1 MTEIEHVGFD
11 YADLLPQD
19 AAAARDAVVRIRLR
33 TTGMIQHIIEV
44 GQDLIDVKKRIGH
57 GKFLKWMDAEFK
69 MTERTA
75 QRFMA
80 VAEKFGAKYDIVS
93 DLSPTVLYELAAP
106 STPDETIDEIV
117 EQARAGKRVTVAEV
131 KKLKKDIKAAREE
144 ARGHKSHGDEL
155 TADLRKMQDQ
165 ITALKSELADG
176 KSESP
181 EVRSRLMAVWNE
193 TPEPDRAW
201 FLDRVSKQP
210 IPEIAAAAPSAKI
223 PAPERE

>member
-1 MTEIEHVGFD
+1 MTEIEVVGFD
-11 YADLLPQD
+11 YSTLPAED
-19 AAAARDAVVRIRLR
+19 AAVARDAVVRIRLR

-93 DLSPTVLYELAAP
+93 DLSPSVLYELAAP

-117 EQARAGKRVTVAEV
+117 GQARAGNRVTVAEV

-144 ARGHKSHGDEL
+144 AREHKARVQDLNSEL
-155 TADLRKMQDQ
+155 HKMQDR
-165 ITALKSELADG
+165 ITALQSDPDAENTG
-176 KSESP
+176 SP
-181 EVRSRLMAVWNE
+181 EIRSRLAAAWDE
-193 TPEPDRAW
+193 APEPDRAW
-201 FLDRVSKQP
+201 FLDRVTKQT
-210 IPEIAAAAPSAKI
+210 IPEIAAASPSAKI